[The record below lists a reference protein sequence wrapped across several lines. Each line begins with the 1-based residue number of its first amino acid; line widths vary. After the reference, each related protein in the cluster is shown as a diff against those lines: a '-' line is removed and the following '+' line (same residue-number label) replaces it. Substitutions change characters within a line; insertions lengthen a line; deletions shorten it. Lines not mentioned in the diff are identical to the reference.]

1 MKLVNTKNLKITDHV
16 IFKDNKKLFECKAVV
31 NCVDNYKVIAFGSQ
45 YYCETVIN
53 NIRAN
58 NTILKG
64 IY

>member
-1 MKLVNTKNLKITDHV
+1 MKQLIAKNLKIVEHT
-16 IFKDNKKLFECKAVV
+16 IFADNKPFYTCKAVV